1 MRDEHFTP
9 LGRKLV
15 WAILGT
21 ALLALVLTMALNLLF
36 AIHAH
41 QHDAAR
47 RAHSLT
53 SLLAASL
60 AVAVDFDDPDAAR
73 EDLGSLAL
81 IPQVNGAAV
90 YVNDDTLFA
99 AYGEPPPPPRDV
111 SAQSRT
117 AVTLVRLEV
126 AQAVPTASPGTWLV
140 LTVSLADQW
149 ATIGRAL
156 LIALAILAVVFVV
169 CVRVAIRFR
178 QQLTD
183 PLAELGRTVADIA
196 RRRDYSRRA
205 EYRSDDEVGMFVTG
219 FNAMLERIENRD
231 AELRRHREYLEQMV
245 AERTRQLERNK
256 RELERK
262 NLMLVAEMRRRTKAE
277 MIREEVERINRHDLK
292 SSLSLVI
299 GYPELLL
306 AEGGLTER
314 QAKNIRRI
322 RAAGY
327 RMLDMIRNHLDM
339 FKMEHNLYSLRRSPV
354 DMVETLCSLEEEFA
368 PLLASSG
375 IVLNM
380 EIDGIE
386 MVGLERFDI
395 LGEEPLLRA
404 MLRNLIQNAIEAS
417 NQGDTVLVRLE
428 DGPRRQVSVY
438 NPTPVHPEVRQ
449 RIFDKYVTH
458 GKENGTGL
466 GTYFA
471 ALIARTH
478 GANITMRTDN
488 AYGTLMTVSF
498 RQRPETGVE

>member
-1 MRDEHFTP
+1 MRGEAFTP

-21 ALLALVLTMALNLLF
+21 TLLALALALALNFLF
-36 AIHAH
+36 AIHA
-41 QHDAAR
+41 QQQDAAR

-53 SLLAASL
+53 SLLATSL
-60 AVAVDFDDPDAAR
+60 AAAVDFDDQAAAR
-73 EDLGSLAL
+73 ENLDSLAL

-90 YVNDDTLFA
+90 YVNGNTLFA
-99 AYGEPPPPPRDV
+99 AYGEPPPPPRGT
-111 SAQSRT
+111 SPQNRIE
-117 AVTLVRLEV
+117 VTFARLEV
-126 AQAVPTASPGTWLV
+126 TQDVPSASPGSRLV

-149 ATIGRAL
+149 AAIGRAL
-156 LIALAILAVVFVV
+156 LIALAILAVVFVI
-169 CVRVAIRFR
+169 CIRVAIRFR
-178 QQLTD
+178 KQLTD

-205 EYRSDDEVGMFVTG
+205 EYRSDDEIGMLVAG

-245 AERTRQLERNK
+245 AERTRQLERNNFK
-256 RELERK
+256 
-262 NLMLVAEMRRRTKAE
+262 LMAEMRRRTKAE

-292 SSLSLVI
+292 SSLSLII

-306 AEGGLTER
+306 AEGGLTEP
-314 QAKNIRRI
+314 QARNIRRI

-354 DMVETLCSLEEEFA
+354 DMVETLCSLEEEFS
-368 PLLASSG
+368 PLLGSSG
-375 IVLNM
+375 VLLNM
-380 EIDGIE
+380 KIDGVE
-386 MVGLERFDI
+386 VVGLERFDI

-417 NQGDTVLVRLE
+417 RKGDTVLVRLE

-438 NPTPVHPEVRQ
+438 NPTPVPPEVRH
-449 RIFDKYVTH
+449 RIFEKYVTH

-478 GANITMRTDN
+478 GANITMHTDN
-488 AYGTLMTVSF
+488 ESGTLMTVTF
-498 RQRPETGVE
+498 RHHPETGTA